1 MNFSVARLATSLI
14 VILLLVVGGLWWH
27 MGTDFSAP
35 VPHAVGEAPAE
46 LGARDVAFDGVK
58 GWLIPANGT
67 APCIVLMH
75 GWRGDRT
82 SMVDRARLFKAEGY
96 SVLLFDFQ
104 AHGESPGDKITF
116 GYREAANAESAVN
129 FIKANASCSRTVA
142 LGVSMGGAAALLGPK
157 PLAVDALVLESVYP
171 TIEEAVQNRMVQRF
185 GALGKSLTP
194 LLIQQLPMRLTIEPA
209 NMRPIDR
216 IGELRCPVLVLGGKD
231 DPLTPPDETMRL
243 FDQAPGP
250 KSYWLVPGAGHEDLY
265 HVGGKDYEQ
274 HVLEFLNATRR

>member
-1 MNFSVARLATSLI
+1 MNFSVARLVSGLI
-14 VILLLVVGGLWWH
+14 VIIVLIVAGLWWH
-27 MGTDFSAP
+27 AGSQLSAP
-35 VPHAVGEAPAE
+35 TNHAIGPAPDDLSAKNVE
-46 LGARDVAFDGVK
+46 FDGVK
-58 GWLIPANGT
+58 GWLISSGSNS
-67 APCIVLMH
+67 PCIVLMH
-75 GWRGDRT
+75 GVRADRT

-142 LGVSMGGAAALLGPK
+142 LGASMGGAAALLGPK

-185 GALGKSLTP
+185 GALGKNLTP
-194 LLIQQLPMRLTIEPA
+194 LLIQQLPMRLKIEPA